1 MVDRIYRIEIVGY
14 ALQKDYMDTPDVWD
28 WSKVLEP
35 WQGFVDT
42 PSITITEMV
51 ESTDDDDE

>member
-1 MVDRIYRIEIVGY
+1 MVDKIYRIEIVGY
-14 ALQKDYMDTPDVWD
+14 VLQKDYMDTPDVWD

-42 PSITITEMV
+42 PNITITKMV
-51 ESTDDDDE
+51 ESTDDNE